1 VSLQG
6 DRYLKALQHPA
17 HVSEMVKSPSLRKSP
32 SELWWSGRR
41 KSKDAAK
48 SFVGK
53 IISRQDHWHT
63 GLATTHSRWVYE
75 GGRSASQKYSLQVP
89 FDSSKCARDILAAE
103 RGLPAMWHQGSPRSS
118 QSHQC
123 ASTAVKG
130 PSSRAHPGTLRGGLC
145 QEPSPADWMLGTL
158 TGGLTVPY

>member
-1 VSLQG
+1 MREVVPQ
-6 DRYLKALQHPA
+6 
-17 HVSEMVKSPSLRKSP
+17 
-32 SELWWSGRR
+32 
-41 KSKDAAK
+41 AK
-48 SFVGK
+48 NILS
-53 IISRQDHWHT
+53 
-63 GLATTHSRWVYE
+63 
-75 GGRSASQKYSLQVP
+75 QVP

-103 RGLPAMWHQGSPRSS
+103 RGLPAMLHQGSPGSS

-130 PSSRAHPGTLRGGLC
+130 PSLRVDPGTLRGGLC